1 MKETSFNYSKIALCG
16 DCGGT
21 GLVDDGS
28 LLRKRKVKCLTCNGT
43 GRVVKRHRNNR
54 TLQRTGA
61 GLKAQKKASTT
72 CAKALLRPKSLQSY

>member
-21 GLVDDGS
+21 GWVDDSS

-43 GRVVKRHRNNR
+43 GRVVKVHKGTVTIEPYNS
-54 TLQRTGA
+54 QVQA
-61 GLKAQKKASTT
+61 
-72 CAKALLRPKSLQSY
+72 